1 MRKLLLLFFILTLTG
16 CVDSPRKAEIAEL
29 EDGNFQISAISEE
42 HWSGDF
48 LSAELLK
55 KAEEFCQKQNK
66 QFKRQSLTK
75 EDERTFNYANSSLIF
90 KCKP

>member
-16 CVDSPRKAEIAEL
+16 CVHSPRKAEIAEL

-48 LSAELLK
+48 LSAELLRK
-55 KAEEFCQKQNK
+55 LCKIRNFSQSPFGGFIFEESDGNFPSGRN
-66 QFKRQSLTK
+66 
-75 EDERTFNYANSSLIF
+75 
-90 KCKP
+90 